1 MKDIISGIG
10 ETMADTGKDT
20 ANDITVEKTEN
31 RSHAE
36 ILASNKRIEKMEQLS
51 RKLSVKKS
59 GMTKE
64 IKKLEQAI
72 TAFQKAGTENATA
85 SILKVKAKEV
95 VKVLERLE
103 EFEKELQSISEAL
116 TEVMCESKPN
126 ELKGSTPEVA
136 MSKIDEDVDV

>member
-36 ILASNKRIEKMEQLS
+36 ILASNERIEKMEQLS

-103 EFEKELQSISEAL
+103 EFEKELQSVSSAL
-116 TEVMCESKPN
+116 QEVMCESKPN
-126 ELKGSTPEVA
+126 
-136 MSKIDEDVDV
+136 

>member
-1 MKDIISGIG
+1 M
-10 ETMADTGKDT
+10 T
-20 ANDITVEKTEN
+20 
-31 RSHAE
+31 
-36 ILASNKRIEKMEQLS
+36 SNERIEKMEQLN
-51 RKLSVKKS
+51 RKLTVKKT

-116 TEVMCESKPN
+116 T
-126 ELKGSTPEVA
+126 
-136 MSKIDEDVDV
+136 DVRK